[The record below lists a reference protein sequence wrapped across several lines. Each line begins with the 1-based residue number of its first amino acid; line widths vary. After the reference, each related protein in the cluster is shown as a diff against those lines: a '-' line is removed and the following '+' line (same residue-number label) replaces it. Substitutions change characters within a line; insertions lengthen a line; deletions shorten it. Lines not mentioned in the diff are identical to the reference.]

1 MNVIGARTM
10 NNELA
15 RGNEVL
21 AARAAR
27 KPARGKAKL
36 YCPIRLVQTHHS
48 LLGALLS
55 LGLNNDEALLLIE
68 EAKHERRRHVFA
80 SLANEECFVVVPDS
94 RGEVQIWQA
103 MIGHAKPRRDE
114 AEAFIVAQRAEHN
127 DTSQLAVFPLD
138 VPIRSAARST
148 CA

>member
-55 LGLNNDEALLLIE
+55 LGLNNDEAYSLSRKRSTNDVDTSSP
-68 EAKHERRRHVFA
+68 ASQMKNA
-80 SLANEECFVVVPDS
+80 SLSCLI
-94 RGEVQIWQA
+94 RG
-103 MIGHAKPRRDE
+103 
-114 AEAFIVAQRAEHN
+114 
-127 DTSQLAVFPLD
+127 
-138 VPIRSAARST
+138 ARFRFGRQ
-148 CA
+148 